1 MVIHFAQKCQALG
14 QGDKLPSGLSLSSTA
29 SQFGKYV
36 LQRKLAEGGMAEVFL
51 AKQTGMEGFEKLV
64 VVKRILPQLCS
75 DDSFVKMFLNEAR
88 VAARLNH
95 PNVVQIFDLGK
106 LGDQYFIAMEYVHG
120 EDLRAVIREA
130 TDADKRPSI
139 GLACRII
146 ADTLASL
153 HYAHTRVG
161 ADGKPLGLVHRDVSP
176 QNVLVTYEGSIKLV
190 DFGIA
195 KATRAVNAAQ
205 TQAGLLKGKYAY
217 MSPEQARGQPVDARA
232 DVFCVGVLLWELVT
246 WQRLFKRPT
255 EMSTLMAVAEEP
267 IRAPRTVDASIPP
280 ELDRLIMKALA
291 RNADDRFASAQEL
304 RAALE
309 GLIRTSGWEADTL
322 ALSTYMRE
330 LFAGK
335 LRAQAADVAA
345 AGLASLEDFLLTIE
359 EKTSISWMAL
369 PPGGEKKTPS
379 TGLPPS
385 RPVSG
390 PQPAAKFDDDWT
402 AEAPEQR
409 RAPAETSPPGAATAL
424 YGDGETVKITEVGKG
439 PPDGVVRSSHLAT
452 TLKGGDPVP
461 QLPLVT
467 AKGIILPSSAP
478 LKATPTA
485 ATAGVI
491 VPAAPASGDTP
502 SMNLP
507 PSANPMAGPALQ
519 SATAPMPV
527 YGGEKSPTPVFGNE
541 SSPAKRAA
549 FGGELPSPMRRVMV
563 AGSAAALVAAVALTI
578 AFWPAKEVPGTT
590 PTTTTT
596 TNTSTAV
603 PTGTS
608 AKNYSTLVI
617 NVDAPAS
624 IAVDGQMQPM
634 GESATVNVQ
643 PGVEH
648 VVTVQRP
655 GHAIRR
661 LHVPALAPGEHMP
674 LKFSVR

>member
-1 MVIHFAQKCQALG
+1 MTS
-14 QGDKLPSGLSLSSTA
+14 P
-29 SQFGKYV
+29 SQFGKYS

-51 AKQTGMEGFEKLV
+51 AKQSGMEGFEKLV

-106 LGDQYFIAMEYVHG
+106 LSEQYFIAMEYVHG

-130 TDADKRPSI
+130 TDADKRPPI

-146 ADTLASL
+146 ADTLAGL

-176 QNVLVTYEGSIKLV
+176 QNVLVTYEGSVKLV

-195 KATRAVNAAQ
+195 KATREVGAAQ
-205 TQAGLLKGKYAY
+205 TQAGLLKGKYSY

-232 DVFCVGVLLWELVT
+232 DVFCAGVLLWELAT

-255 EMSTLMAVAEEP
+255 DMATLMAVAEEP
-267 IRAPRTVDASIPP
+267 IRAPRTVEASLPP

-291 RNADDRFASAQEL
+291 RSPDERFASAQEM

-309 GLIRTSGWEADTL
+309 GLIRTSAWEADTL
-322 ALSTYMRE
+322 ALSGWMRE
-330 LFAGK
+330 LFAKK

-345 AGLASLEDFLLTIE
+345 AGLASLEDFLMTVE
-359 EKTSISWMAL
+359 EKTSISWML
-369 PPGGEKKTPS
+369 QPPASGEKKTPS

-390 PQPAAKFDDDWT
+390 PHPPT
-402 AEAPEQR
+402 PL
-409 RAPAETSPPGAATAL
+409 PTSPASL
-424 YGDGETVKITEVGKG
+424 YGDGTTEVAKG
-439 PPDGVVRSSHLAT
+439 SGPKQLARSSPLAP
-452 TLKGGDPVP
+452 TLKDGDPVP
-461 QLPLVT
+461 EPPHTPTLPKTSGV
-467 AKGIILPSSAP
+467 IVPSAAP

-491 VPAAPASGDTP
+491 LPDAPASSDTP
-502 SMNLP
+502 SMNVEPGDNPLP
-507 PSANPMAGPALQ
+507 SLLGRDGR
-519 SATAPMPV
+519 STAPMPAWT
-527 YGGEKSPTPVFGNE
+527 GGDNST
-541 SSPAKRAA
+541 AKRVALL
-549 FGGELPSPMRRVMV
+549 GNLPVPMRRVLV
-563 AGSAAALVAAVALTI
+563 AGAAAVLVAAVALTI
-578 AFWPAKEVPGTT
+578 ALWPSKDSSSNAPSST
-590 PTTTTT
+590 PPTDNAPTG
-596 TNTSTAV
+596 SA
-603 PTGTS
+603 PTGTAPS
-608 AKNYSTLVI
+608 GATPTATPVHATGGGAGKSTYATLVI
-617 NVDAPAS
+617 RVDAPAA
-624 IAVDGQMQPM
+624 IAVDGQAQPM

-648 VVTVQRP
+648 IVTVQRP
-655 GHAIRR
+655 GHSQRR
-661 LHVPALAPGEHMP
+661 LHVPALAPGESMP

>member
-1 MVIHFAQKCQALG
+1 MVIHFAAGC
-14 QGDKLPSGLSLSSTA
+14 QGDKLPSGPSVSKPPTT
-29 SQFGKYV
+29 SQFGKYA

-106 LGDQYFIAMEYVHG
+106 LGEQYFIAMEYVHG
-120 EDLRAVIREA
+120 EDLRDVIRVA
-130 TDADKRPSI
+130 TDADKRPPL
-139 GLACRII
+139 GLACRIL
-146 ADTLASL
+146 ADTLAGL

-161 ADGKPLGLVHRDVSP
+161 ADGKHLGLVHRDVSP
-176 QNVLVTYEGSIKLV
+176 QNVIVTYEGSIKLV

-195 KATRAVNAAQ
+195 KATRAIDAAQ

-217 MSPEQARGQPVDARA
+217 MSPEQARGQAVDARS
-232 DVFCVGVLLWELVT
+232 DVFCVGILLWELTT

-255 EMSTLMAVAEEP
+255 EMATLMAVAEEP
-267 IRAPRTVDASIPP
+267 IRAPRSVDATVPA

-291 RNADDRFASAQEL
+291 RNPEDRFATAQEL

-309 GLIRTSGWEADTL
+309 SLIRTSGWEADTL
-322 ALSTYMRE
+322 ALSNYMRE

-335 LRAQAADVAA
+335 LHAQAADVAA

-359 EKTSISWMAL
+359 EKTSITWMPQPSSDSGA
-369 PPGGEKKTPS
+369 KKTPS

-390 PQPAAKFDDDWT
+390 PH
-402 AEAPEQR
+402 
-409 RAPAETSPPGAATAL
+409 APAEMPL
-424 YGDGETVKITEVGKG
+424 YSDGETVQITELQKGG
-439 PPDGVVRSSHLAT
+439 PPAPANVPRSSPIAT

-461 QLPLVT
+461 PLPPRPGAPAQSGV
-467 AKGIILPSSAP
+467 IVPSLSP

-485 ATAGVI
+485 ATMGVAA
-491 VPAAPASGDTP
+491 PDAPASSGTP
-502 SMNLP
+502 SMNVVP
-507 PSANPMAGPALQ
+507 ADNPVPALLA
-519 SATAPMPV
+519 STAPMPV
-527 YGGEKSPTPVFGNE
+527 WPGDNSTPIFGTDKQT
-541 SSPAKRAA
+541 AKRRALL
-549 FGGELPSPMRRVMV
+549 GDVPSPMRRVLV
-563 AGSAAALVAAVALTI
+563 AGSAAALVAAVALI
-578 AFWPAKEVPGTT
+578 ALWPSSKEPTVAVPATTASGTAMT
-590 PTTTTT
+590 PTAPAPSEKATF
-596 TNTSTAV
+596 A
-603 PTGTS
+603 
-608 AKNYSTLVI
+608 TLLI
-617 NVDAPAS
+617 KVDAPAN
-624 IAVDGQMQPM
+624 IAVDGQAQPM
-634 GESATVNVQ
+634 GDSATVNVQ

-655 GHAIRR
+655 GHSVRK

>member
-1 MVIHFAQKCQALG
+1 MVIHFAQKCQAPPP
-14 QGDKLPSGLSLSSTA
+14 GDKLPSGSRVNGSST

-130 TDADKRPSI
+130 TDADKRPPL

-176 QNVLVTYEGSIKLV
+176 QNVLVTYEGSVKLV

-232 DVFCVGVLLWELVT
+232 DVFCAGILLWELAT

-267 IRAPRTVDASIPP
+267 IRAPRTVEPSIPP

-291 RNADDRFASAQEL
+291 RNPDDRFASAQEL

-309 GLIRTSGWEADTL
+309 TLIRTSGWEADTL
-322 ALSTYMRE
+322 ALSNYMRE

-345 AGLASLEDFLLTIE
+345 AGLASLEDFLLTVE

-369 PPGGEKKTPS
+369 APEGEKKTPS
-379 TGLPPS
+379 SGLPPS

-390 PQPAAKFDDDWT
+390 SQPAVSAG
-402 AEAPEQR
+402 E
-409 RAPAETSPPGAATAL
+409 L
-424 YGDGETVKITEVGKG
+424 YGDGETVKITEVAKG
-439 PPDGVVRSSHLAT
+439 LPDGLVRSSPIAT

-461 QLPLVT
+461 P
-467 AKGIILPSSAP
+467 IPP

-491 VPAAPASGDTP
+491 VPAAPASSDTP
-502 SMNLP
+502 SMNLAP
-507 PSANPMAGPALQ
+507 EDNPLAAALL
-519 SATAPMPV
+519 STTAPMPV
-527 YGGEKSPTPVFGNE
+527 LDGDKST
-541 SSPAKRAA
+541 AKRSAL
-549 FGGELPSPMRRVMV
+549 GGDVPSPMRRVMV

-578 AFWPAKEVPGTT
+578 ALWPGKELPTMPAT
-590 PTTTTT
+590 PAATPA
-596 TNTSTAV
+596 STLTPA
-603 PTGTS
+603 PTGTGTAAVTGAP

-617 NVDAPAS
+617 SVDAPAN

-655 GHAIRR
+655 GHSVRR

>member
-1 MVIHFAQKCQALG
+1 MVIHFAAGC
-14 QGDKLPSGLSLSSTA
+14 QGDKLPSGPSVSRPPTT
-29 SQFGKYV
+29 SQLGKYA

-75 DDSFVKMFLNEAR
+75 DDAFVKMFLNEAR

-106 LGDQYFIAMEYVHG
+106 LGEQYFIAMEYVHG
-120 EDLRAVIREA
+120 EDLRDLIRVA
-130 TDADKRPSI
+130 TDADKRPPL
-139 GLACRII
+139 GLACRIV
-146 ADTLASL
+146 ADTLAGL

-176 QNVLVTYEGSIKLV
+176 QNVLVTFEGSIKLC

-195 KATRAVNAAQ
+195 KATRAIDAAQ

-217 MSPEQARGQPVDARA
+217 MSPEQARGQAVDARS
-232 DVFCVGVLLWELVT
+232 DVFCAGILLWELAT

-267 IRAPRTVDASIPP
+267 VRAPRSVDALIPA

-291 RNADDRFASAQEL
+291 RQPEARFASAQEM

-309 GLIRTSGWEADTL
+309 SLIRTSAWEADTL
-322 ALSTYMRE
+322 ALSNYVRE

-345 AGLASLEDFLLTIE
+345 AGLASLEDFLLTVE
-359 EKTSISWMAL
+359 EKTSISWMAQ
-369 PPGGEKKTPS
+369 PPEGDRKTPS
-379 TGLPPS
+379 SGLPPS

-390 PQPAAKFDDDWT
+390 SQPATELPAT
-402 AEAPEQR
+402 ELAP
-409 RAPAETSPPGAATAL
+409 
-424 YGDGETVKITEVGKG
+424 YGDGDTVQITELQKGG
-439 PPDGVVRSSHLAT
+439 PPAPANIARSSPIAT

-461 QLPLVT
+461 VLPP
-467 AKGIILPSSAP
+467 KAP
-478 LKATPTA
+478 QAGVPA
-485 ATAGVI
+485 QAGVI
-491 VPAAPASGDTP
+491 VPSLAPLTATPTEATVGVVAPEPSGETP
-502 SMNLP
+502 SMNVAP
-507 PSANPMAGPALQ
+507 ADNPVPALLA
-519 SATAPMPV
+519 STAPMPV
-527 YGGEKSPTPVFGNE
+527 WPGDRSTPIFGVDKQT
-541 SSPAKRAA
+541 AKRRAIL
-549 FGGELPSPMRRVMV
+549 GELPSPMRRVLV
-563 AGSAAALVAAVALTI
+563 AGSAAALVAAVALI
-578 AFWPAKEVPGTT
+578 ALWPSSKPPA
-590 PTTTTT
+590 
-596 TNTSTAV
+596 AV
-603 PTGTS
+603 PTVATNAVPSTAATGAATAPTTS
-608 AKNYSTLVI
+608 SFATLQI
-617 NVDAPAS
+617 HVDAPAN
-624 IAVDGQMQPM
+624 IAVDGKQQPLADN
-634 GESATVNVQ
+634 ATVNVQ

-655 GHAIRR
+655 GHSVRR

>member
-1 MVIHFAQKCQALG
+1 MVIHFEQKCQALG
-14 QGDKLPSGLSLSSTA
+14 LSATISSGSRVNSSTT

-88 VAARLNH
+88 VAARLYH

-139 GLACRII
+139 GLCCRII

-176 QNVLVTYEGSIKLV
+176 QNVLVTYEGSVKLV

-232 DVFCVGVLLWELVT
+232 DVFCVGILLWELAT

-267 IRAPRTVDASIPP
+267 IRAPHTVDSSIPP

-291 RNADDRFASAQEL
+291 RNPDDRFASAQEL

-330 LFAGK
+330 LFAKK

-369 PPGGEKKTPS
+369 PAGGEKKTPS

-390 PQPAAKFDDDWT
+390 PQPAAKFDDGWT
-402 AEAPEQR
+402 AEATGEQR
-409 RAPAETSPPGAATAL
+409 KQDEKRAQLEKSASGAAAL
-424 YGDGETVKITEVGKG
+424 YGDGEPVQITEVAKG
-439 PPDGVVRSSHLAT
+439 PHDGVVRSSHLAT

-461 QLPLVT
+461 QMPLPT
-467 AKGIILPSSAP
+467 AKGIIIPSSAA
-478 LKATPTA
+478 LKATPTE

-491 VPAAPASGDTP
+491 VPEAPKSSDTP

-507 PSANPMAGPALQ
+507 PSGNPMAGPALMA
-519 SATAPMPV
+519 STAPMPV
-527 YGGEKSPTPVFGNE
+527 YGSE
-541 SSPAKRAA
+541 SSTAKRNALM
-549 FGGELPSPMRRVMV
+549 GDVPSPMRRVLV

-578 AFWPAKEVPGTT
+578 AFWPAKDAPSTTTTT
-590 PTTTTT
+590 PTTTP
-596 TNTSTAV
+596 TSTPAN
-603 PTGTS
+603 TG
-608 AKNYSTLVI
+608 AGKNYSTLVI
-617 NVDAPAS
+617 SVDAPAS

-648 VVTVQRP
+648 IVTVQRP

>member
-1 MVIHFAQKCQALG
+1 V
-14 QGDKLPSGLSLSSTA
+14 TT
-29 SQFGKYV
+29 SQFGKYQ

-75 DDSFVKMFLNEAR
+75 DESFVKMFLNEAR

-106 LGDQYFIAMEYVHG
+106 LGEQYFIAMEYVHG
-120 EDLRAVIREA
+120 EDLRSVISEA
-130 TDADKRPSI
+130 TNGDKRI
-139 GLACRII
+139 ATGLACRIM
-146 ADTLASL
+146 ADTLAGL

-176 QNVLVTYEGSIKLV
+176 QNVIVTYEGSVKLV

-195 KATRAVNAAQ
+195 KATRAIDAAQ

-267 IRAPRTVDASIPP
+267 IRAPRTVDPSIPV

-291 RNADDRFASAQEL
+291 KKPEDRFATAQDV

-309 GLIRTSGWEADTL
+309 NLIRTSGWEGDTL

-345 AGLASLEDFLLTIE
+345 AGLASLEDFLLTVE
-359 EKTSISWMAL
+359 EKTSISWMAQ
-369 PPGGEKKTPS
+369 PPPSGEKKTPS
-379 TGLPPS
+379 MGLPPS

-390 PQPAAKFDDDWT
+390 AQAAVNPPNVPLY
-402 AEAPEQR
+402 AE
-409 RAPAETSPPGAATAL
+409 
-424 YGDGETVKITEVGKG
+424 GETAQIPELADG
-439 PPDGVVRSSHLAT
+439 PPAMRDGVARSSAIAT
-452 TLKGGDPVP
+452 TLKGSDPVP
-461 QLPLVT
+461 VVV
-467 AKGIILPSSAP
+467 PSSSP
-478 LKATPTA
+478 LKSSPTA

-491 VPAAPASGDTP
+491 VPPTPKSAETP
-502 SMNLP
+502 SMNLAP
-507 PSANPMAGPALQ
+507 ANNPMPQLLA
-519 SATAPMPV
+519 STSPMPV
-527 YGGEKSPTPVFGNE
+527 YGGDNSTPIFGTDKQT
-541 SSPAKRAA
+541 AKRAA
-549 FGGELPSPMRRVMV
+549 WMGDEPSAMRRIIV
-563 AGSAAALVAAVALTI
+563 ASSVAAVVAAIGLTI
-578 AFWPAKEVPGTT
+578 VFWPSKDPAAGTT
-590 PTTTTT
+590 VPTPTVAPSGAPPTTTPPVATPPVAT
-596 TNTSTAV
+596 PPVATPPVATPPVATPPV
-603 PTGTS
+603 KPTF
-608 AKNYSTLVI
+608 ATLLI
-617 NVDAPAS
+617 KVDAPAN
-624 IAVDGQMQPM
+624 ITVDGQVQPM
-634 GESATVNVQ
+634 GDNATVNVQ
-643 PGVEH
+643 PGVQH

-655 GHAIRR
+655 GHSVRK

>member
-1 MVIHFAQKCQALG
+1 MN
-14 QGDKLPSGLSLSSTA
+14 SSTT

-106 LGDQYFIAMEYVHG
+106 LGEQYFIAMEYVHG

-195 KATRAVNAAQ
+195 KATRAANATQ
-205 TQAGLLKGKYAY
+205 TQAGLLKGKYSY

-232 DVFCVGVLLWELVT
+232 DVFCAGVLLWELAT

-255 EMSTLMAVAEEP
+255 DMSTLMAVAEEP
-267 IRAPRTVDASIPP
+267 IRAPRTVESSIPP

-291 RNADDRFASAQEL
+291 RNPDDRFASAQEL

-309 GLIRTSGWEADTL
+309 TLIRTSGWEADTL

-345 AGLASLEDFLLTIE
+345 AGLASLEDFLLTVE

-369 PPGGEKKTPS
+369 PPAGEKKTPS

-390 PQPAAKFDDDWT
+390 PQPAAQFDDGWT
-402 AEAPEQR
+402 TEA
-409 RAPAETSPPGAATAL
+409 TGDTKSPPIAAAEL
-424 YGDGETVKITEVGKG
+424 YGDGATVKASGTGKAP
-439 PPDGVVRSSHLAT
+439 PPDG
-452 TLKGGDPVP
+452 
-461 QLPLVT
+461 LV
-467 AKGIILPSSAP
+467 
-478 LKATPTA
+478 
-485 ATAGVI
+485 
-491 VPAAPASGDTP
+491 
-502 SMNLP
+502 
-507 PSANPMAGPALQ
+507 
-519 SATAPMPV
+519 
-527 YGGEKSPTPVFGNE
+527 
-541 SSPAKRAA
+541 
-549 FGGELPSPMRRVMV
+549 
-563 AGSAAALVAAVALTI
+563 
-578 AFWPAKEVPGTT
+578 
-590 PTTTTT
+590 
-596 TNTSTAV
+596 
-603 PTGTS
+603 
-608 AKNYSTLVI
+608 
-617 NVDAPAS
+617 
-624 IAVDGQMQPM
+624 
-634 GESATVNVQ
+634 
-643 PGVEH
+643 
-648 VVTVQRP
+648 
-655 GHAIRR
+655 
-661 LHVPALAPGEHMP
+661 
-674 LKFSVR
+674 

>member
-1 MVIHFAQKCQALG
+1 MT
-14 QGDKLPSGLSLSSTA
+14 ST
-29 SQFGKYV
+29 SQFGKYA

-75 DDSFVKMFLNEAR
+75 DDAFVKMFLNEAR

-95 PNVVQIFDLGK
+95 PNVAQIFDLGK

-130 TDADKRPSI
+130 TDADKRPSL

-146 ADTLASL
+146 ADMLGGL

-161 ADGKPLGLVHRDVSP
+161 PDGKPLGLVHRDVSP
-176 QNVLVTYEGSIKLV
+176 QNVLVTYEGSVKLV

-195 KATRAVNAAQ
+195 KATRAIDAAQ

-217 MSPEQARGQPVDARA
+217 MSPEQARGQPVDARS
-232 DVFCVGVLLWELVT
+232 DVFCVGVLLWELAT

-267 IRAPRTVDASIPP
+267 IRAPRTVEASLPE

-291 RNADDRFASAQEL
+291 RKPDDRFASAQEL

-309 GLIRTSGWEADTL
+309 ALIRKSGWEADTL
-322 ALSTYMRE
+322 ALSSYMRD
-330 LFAGK
+330 LFASK
-335 LRAQAADVAA
+335 LKQQAADVAA
-345 AGLASLEDFLLTIE
+345 AGLASLEDFLLTVE
-359 EKTSISWMAL
+359 EKTSISWMA
-369 PPGGEKKTPS
+369 PPTLTGGEKKTPS

-390 PQPAAKFDDDWT
+390 AQPATTLPAMPVATMPSMPVATMPT
-402 AEAPEQR
+402 AE
-409 RAPAETSPPGAATAL
+409 AL
-424 YGDGETVKITEVGKG
+424 YGDGETVKVTEVDKG
-439 PPDGVVRSSHLAT
+439 GPAIASGIPRSSPIAT

-461 QLPLVT
+461 VLPPIPV
-467 AKGIILPSSAP
+467 KQPQSGVIVPSLAP

-485 ATAGVI
+485 ATAGVV
-491 VPAAPASGDTP
+491 VPDAPSSSDTP
-502 SMNLP
+502 SMNLAP
-507 PSANPMAGPALQ
+507 ADNPVPALL
-519 SATAPMPV
+519 STTAPMPV
-527 YGGEKSPTPVFGNE
+527 WTGGDKST
-541 SSPAKRAA
+541 AKRVAL
-549 FGGELPSPMRRVMV
+549 GGDEPSPMKRILV
-563 AGSAAALVAAVALTI
+563 AGSAAALVAAIALTI
-578 AFWPAKEVPGTT
+578 AFWPAKDSSSTIPPTIAPATGTATT
-590 PTTTTT
+590 PTAP
-596 TNTSTAV
+596 S
-603 PTGTS
+603 G
-608 AKNYSTLVI
+608 AKVTFATLQI
-617 NVDAPAS
+617 SVDAPAN
-624 IAVDGQMQPM
+624 IAVDGQAQPM
-634 GESATVNVQ
+634 GENATVNVQ

-655 GHAIRR
+655 GHSVRK

-674 LKFSVR
+674 LKFTVR

>member
-1 MVIHFAQKCQALG
+1 VTS
-14 QGDKLPSGLSLSSTA
+14 P
-29 SQFGKYV
+29 SQFGKYA

-130 TDADKRPSI
+130 TDADKRPPI
-139 GLACRII
+139 GLVCRII
-146 ADTLASL
+146 ADMLGGL

-176 QNVLVTYEGSIKLV
+176 QNVLVTYEGSVKLV

-195 KATRAVNAAQ
+195 KATRAIDAAQ

-217 MSPEQARGQPVDARA
+217 MSPEQARGQPVDARS
-232 DVFCVGVLLWELVT
+232 DVFCVGVLLWELAT

-255 EMSTLMAVAEEP
+255 EMSTLMAVIEEP
-267 IRAPRTVDASIPP
+267 IRAPHTVEPTLPP

-291 RNADDRFASAQEL
+291 RKTDDRFASAQDL

-309 GLIRTSGWEADTL
+309 NLIRTSGWEADTL
-322 ALSTYMRE
+322 ALSTYMRD
-330 LFAGK
+330 LFAKK
-335 LRAQAADVAA
+335 LRQQAADVAA

-359 EKTSISWMAL
+359 EKTSISWMA
-369 PPGGEKKTPS
+369 PPSLTGGEKKTPS
-379 TGLPPS
+379 TGLPTS

-390 PQPAAKFDDDWT
+390 PQPAAT
-402 AEAPEQR
+402 LEP
-409 RAPAETSPPGAATAL
+409 AL
-424 YGDGETVKITEVGKG
+424 YGDGETVQITEVEKSA
-439 PPDGVVRSSHLAT
+439 PAKADSIARSSAIAT

-461 QLPLVT
+461 VLPAQPQPQPKASGV
-467 AKGIILPSSAP
+467 ILPSLAP
-478 LKATPTA
+478 LTATPTA
-485 ATAGVI
+485 ATAGI
-491 VPAAPASGDTP
+491 IIPPAHPPAPA
-502 SMNLP
+502 L
-507 PSANPMAGPALQ
+507 MA
-519 SATAPMPV
+519 STAPMPV
-527 YGGEKSPTPVFGNE
+527 
-541 SSPAKRAA
+541 
-549 FGGELPSPMRRVMV
+549 FGGDKSTPMFGTAASTARRNAVLGDEPSAMRRILV

-578 AFWPAKEVPGTT
+578 VFWPSKEPAGSAATTATAATGTT
-590 PTTTTT
+590 ATGPT
-596 TNTSTAV
+596 A
-603 PTGTS
+603 TGTTATAPS
-608 AKNYSTLVI
+608 GVKATYATLQI
-617 NVDAPAS
+617 NVDAPAN
-624 IAVDGQMQPM
+624 IAVDGQAQPM

-655 GHAIRR
+655 GHSLRR

-674 LKFSVR
+674 LKFTVR

>member
-1 MVIHFAQKCQALG
+1 VNN
-14 QGDKLPSGLSLSSTA
+14 ST
-29 SQFGKYV
+29 SQLGKYA

-130 TDADKRPSI
+130 TDAGTRPPL
-139 GLACRII
+139 GLACRIV
-146 ADTLASL
+146 ADTLGGL

-161 ADGKPLGLVHRDVSP
+161 SDGKPLGLVHRDVSP
-176 QNVLVTYEGSIKLV
+176 QNVLVTYEGSVKLV

-195 KATRAVNAAQ
+195 KATRAIDAAQ

-217 MSPEQARGQPVDARA
+217 MSPEQARGQPVDARS
-232 DVFCVGVLLWELVT
+232 DVFCGGVLLWELAT

-267 IRAPRTVDASIPP
+267 IRAPRTVEPSLSPD
-280 ELDRLIMKALA
+280 LDRLIMKALA
-291 RNADDRFASAQEL
+291 RNPDDRFASAQEM

-309 GLIRTSGWEADTL
+309 SLIRTSGWEADTL

-335 LRAQAADVAA
+335 LRQQAADVAA
-345 AGLASLEDFLLTIE
+345 AGLASLEDFLLTVE
-359 EKTSISWMAL
+359 EKTSISWMA
-369 PPGGEKKTPS
+369 PSPAGGEKKTPS

-390 PQPAAKFDDDWT
+390 SQPAAT
-402 AEAPEQR
+402 LP
-409 RAPAETSPPGAATAL
+409 AATLPAGATVDRPL
-424 YGDGETVKITEVGKG
+424 YGDGETVKITDIAKPGHAAAAAI
-439 PPDGVVRSSHLAT
+439 PRSSAIAA

-461 QLPLVT
+461 PLPPMP
-467 AKGIILPSSAP
+467 AKQPQSGVIVPSLAP

-485 ATAGVI
+485 ATAGVV
-491 VPAAPASGDTP
+491 VPDAPSSNDTP
-502 SMNLP
+502 SMNVAP
-507 PSANPMAGPALQ
+507 ADNPLPALLG
-519 SATAPMPV
+519 STAPMPIWT
-527 YGGEKSPTPVFGNE
+527 GGEKST
-541 SSPAKRAA
+541 AKRVSL
-549 FGGELPSPMRRVMV
+549 GGDEPSPMRRILV

-578 AFWPAKEVPGTT
+578 AFWPAKDPIASATPLGTT
-590 PTTTTT
+590 GATTATTGGAP
-596 TNTSTAV
+596 SV
-603 PTGTS
+603 
-608 AKNYSTLVI
+608 AKATYATLQI
-617 NVDAPAS
+617 NVDAPAN
-624 IAVDGQMQPM
+624 IAVDGQAQPM
-634 GESATVNVQ
+634 GDSATVNVQ
-643 PGVEH
+643 PGIEH

-655 GHAIRR
+655 GHSVRK

-674 LKFSVR
+674 LKFTVR